1 MWHWNM
7 MNQRLK
13 MSHEGAAQVWHFQL
27 SKWETV
33 SLIMVNLKRNEDP
46 RLRRPVRDLTSGAS
60 ADDFKLYSSTAHNHH
75 NIQWQHHSSIQSTVA
90 AVIHSIS
97 ILTAIFHSR
106 WTHEKEVAPFM
117 SAFRYETLVEPTRR
131 LKMIWVCDIPCT
143 HSQTLCSISASVLGP
158 YGPQKLGST
167 KPRGSITNWLQQD
180 SEEWPADAGSSGK
193 PPLNKRTSGSS
204 I

>member
-33 SLIMVNLKRNEDP
+33 SLIVVNLKRNEDP

-60 ADDFKLYSSTAHNHH
+60 ADDFKLYSSTAHNHL
-75 NIQWQHHSSIQSTVA
+75 NVQWQHHSSIQSTVA

-131 LKMIWVCDIPCT
+131 LKWSGYVT
-143 HSQTLCSISASVLGP
+143 FHAHTVRLCVPLVLQCLAHMVHKNSVL
-158 YGPQKLGST
+158 
-167 KPRGSITNWLQQD
+167 
-180 SEEWPADAGSSGK
+180 
-193 PPLNKRTSGSS
+193 LNPEVLLLTGCSRTQRSDQLMQVHLENRH
-204 I
+204 

>member
-33 SLIMVNLKRNEDP
+33 SLIVVNLKRNEDP

-60 ADDFKLYSSTAHNHH
+60 ADDFKLYSSTAHNHL

-131 LKMIWVCDIPCT
+131 LKWSGYVTFHAHTVRLCVPLVLQCLAHIIP
-143 HSQTLCSISASVLGP
+143 SVLWHCW
-158 YGPQKLGST
+158 LGGR
-167 KPRGSITNWLQQD
+167 KGIRPVKNWVVGCWCGCL
-180 SEEWPADAGSSGK
+180 SGA
-193 PPLNKRTSGSS
+193 RC
-204 I
+204 